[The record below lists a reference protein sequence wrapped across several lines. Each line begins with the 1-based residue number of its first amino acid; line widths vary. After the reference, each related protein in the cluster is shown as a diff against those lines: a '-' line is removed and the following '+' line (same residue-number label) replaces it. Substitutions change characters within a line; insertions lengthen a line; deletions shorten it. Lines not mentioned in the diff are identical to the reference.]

1 MQQKSWISI
10 NLKFHFHNQ
19 QLSHECS
26 SHKRI
31 GQKIIFITFPLFFFL
46 FFVILQLIS
55 LKTPIKVFE
64 TPPFM
69 DLLPQYL
76 LAIIKPFPISL
87 RYLTIYSDIMINRRS
102 RRIWSTFSEL
112 NVLCSLK
119 QVSSYL
125 KFYIILQNYF
135 REN

>member
-26 SHKRI
+26 S
-31 GQKIIFITFPLFFFL
+31 QKIILITFSLFFFL

-55 LKTPIKVFE
+55 LKTSIKVFE
-64 TPPFM
+64 TPTFM

-112 NVLCSLK
+112 NVLGSLK
-119 QVSSYL
+119 QVSNYL